1 MSRNFNGY
9 TYISNSYVYVYKY
22 QTIFV
27 WICVVWY
34 ILIHYLLFC
43 ILMLDLLWSVNLVIC
58 LNGKKL
64 LTFACVRRCWFF
76 IVIFFLLY
84 NFSINFYILFIKK
97 CFSPFSPRS
106 SVITSLIQRLLSTR
120 TKPGYVSPVI
130 ALFFIELA
138 LNSRTQLLVT
148 LSL

>member
-9 TYISNSYVYVYKY
+9 ISSSYVYVYKY

-27 WICVVWY
+27 WICGVVHIDSLSLVLYSNAWP
-34 ILIHYLLFC
+34 ILICKPCYLLEWKETFDFC
-43 ILMLDLLWSVNLVIC
+43 LCEMMLVL
-58 LNGKKL
+58 
-64 LTFACVRRCWFF
+64 FF
-76 IVIFFLLY
+76 FFLLY

-97 CFSPFSPRS
+97 CFFSISPRF

-138 LNSRTQLLVT
+138 LNSRKQLLVT